1 MLVQYNPQSKYTIYH
16 NARQTPCL
24 YSTTHKS
31 EYTIY
36 HSAKQTPCLYSTTHK
51 SEYTIYHNA
60 RQTPCLYS
68 TTHRVSAQFTTALD
82 KHHTYTVQPAKW
94 VHNLPQC

>member
-1 MLVQYNPQSKYTIYH
+1 MLVQYNPQSEYTIYH
-16 NARQTPCL
+16 NAR
-24 YSTTHKS
+24 
-31 EYTIY
+31 
-36 HSAKQTPCLYSTTHK
+36 QTPCLYSTTHK

-68 TTHRVSAQFTTALD
+68 PAHKSEYTIYHNVKQP
-82 KHHTYTVQPAKW
+82 HHACTVQSTEW